1 MLINTEA
8 QEFFASLSAHS
19 DVASEL
25 GAALKR
31 LGEYEI
37 VRANRLEYG
46 AFYAVTTN
54 IAFCGASGMHDTYW
68 RLRPSD
74 IAIALA
80 SGADPAPIGPDWV
93 KIECFRADWPTP
105 DLLHWA
111 LRAYDFA
118 RTGA

>member
-1 MLINTEA
+1 MLINNEA

-19 DVASEL
+19 DLASEL

-37 VRANRLEYG
+37 VRANRWEYG
-46 AFYAVTTN
+46 AFYAVTKN
-54 IAFCGASGMHDTYW
+54 VAFCGASGMRDTYW
-68 RLRPSD
+68 RLSPSD

-80 SGADPAPIGPDWV
+80 SGADAAPIGPDWV
-93 KIECFRADWPTP
+93 RIECFRADWPTP

-118 RTGA
+118 RTG